1 MKNSLS
7 STDWAMSDDL
17 AAFSFEAEEHDFDAS
32 AETFS
37 WQTDPRSLLQDLEE
51 AWDEA
56 EDDFDEV
63 Y

>member
-7 STDWAMSDDL
+7 STDWAVSDDL
-17 AAFSFEAEEHDFDAS
+17 AAFSFEDEHDLDAS

-51 AWDEA
+51 AWDDA
-56 EDDFDEV
+56 DEDFEFAF
-63 Y
+63 

>member
-7 STDWAMSDDL
+7 SNDWAFSDDF
-17 AAFSFEAEEHDFDAS
+17 AALSFDAEENDFNAS

-56 EDDFDEV
+56 DDDFDTV
-63 Y
+63 F

>member
-7 STDWAMSDDL
+7 SNDWAVSDDL
-17 AAFSFEAEEHDFDAS
+17 AAFSFEAEHDLDAS

-51 AWDEA
+51 AWDDADEDA
-56 EDDFDEV
+56 EFV
-63 Y
+63 F

>member
-7 STDWAMSDDL
+7 STDWAMADDL
-17 AAFSFEAEEHDFDAS
+17 AALSFEAEHDFDAS

-51 AWDEA
+51 AWDDA
-56 EDDFDEV
+56 DDDFDTV
-63 Y
+63 F